1 MPTGR
6 DRRQPPPA
14 VVGVLLG
21 TLLVLA
27 GCVWSVAAP
36 GGGYGGT
43 GTVVAP
49 GGGYGGTGTVAASG
63 GGYGGWGTVA
73 ASGDAGTA
81 FAAADAGGGS
91 VPGSGRGLPDADDGA
106 RPGMP
111 PRGSATH
118 EPLPA
123 TQQLPVCPAGGLPAW
138 DDVRPAHAV
147 LRAPPL
153 GPPSPVALSVLR
165 V

>member
-6 DRRQPPPA
+6 DHGHRLPA
-14 VVGVLLG
+14 VLGVLLG

-27 GCVWSVAAP
+27 GCAWAAAAP

-43 GTVVAP
+43 GA
-49 GGGYGGTGTVAASG
+49 VAASG
-63 GGYGGWGTVA
+63 Y
-73 ASGDAGTA
+73 AGTA
-81 FAAADAGGGS
+81 VAADAGSGSGS
-91 VPGSGRGLPDADDGA
+91 VPGCGRGLPDADDGA

-111 PRGSATH
+111 PRGSTAH
-118 EPLPA
+118 EPVPA
-123 TQQLPVCPAGGLPAW
+123 TQQLPACLAGALPAW
-138 DDVRPAHAV
+138 DDVRQARAV
-147 LRAPPL
+147 LRAPPPL